1 CLGQPFPLAP
11 FDGVGEVG
19 RSAGGVGVPPP
30 VGARGRGAAVQ
41 VGAQRVP
48 GGGRVRTDD
57 RQAAGP
63 RCAADLRGV
72 GDVVQ
77 ERSRPAPV
85 PLRAQ
90 VQVQVQVQVG
100 EGAVGQFVGA
110 QPGGGREQSEVHPF
124 QAEVAQ
130 RHGDRYVVG
139 AHSEQRG
146 QFAAHRVPV
155 PQVQEGQHVSC
166 HAGELVVVLGG
177 QDQDGG
183 ALGRGRGRGG
193 GRGGL
198 LDDEV

>member
-1 CLGQPFPLAP
+1 
-11 FDGVGEVG
+11 
-19 RSAGGVGVPPP
+19 
-30 VGARGRGAAVQ
+30 
-41 VGAQRVP
+41 
-48 GGGRVRTDD
+48 
-57 RQAAGP
+57 
-63 RCAADLRGV
+63 RGV

-198 LDDEV
+198 LDDEVGVGASGAERADTGPPHARRPRLPGLGGALQAEGAVV